1 MPLYVIVLFL
11 LRQLDF
17 FFFLT
22 PSFVLGCRDLLRLR
36 RPCQAHG
43 APDHHGNRCASQVA
57 ARKNNACGVGIAYD
71 SKAVIG
77 SRISITDEATALTY
91 GYDKVGVYSCSWGP
105 RDNGQTM
112 NILSGKLFQKTSTMD
127 DKEKGLYTFSQAAM
141 VEGMKTSATLM
152 TTRVVFTL

>member
-43 APDHHGNRCASQVA
+43 APDHHGTRCASQVA

-77 SRISITDEATALTY
+77 SRITITDEATALTY

>member
-1 MPLYVIVLFL
+1 MGFGFQRQRCPGLYIDDGLYFEADDLKDVIGLFL

-43 APDHHGNRCASQVA
+43 APDHHGTRCASQVA

-77 SRISITDEATALTY
+77 SRITITDEATALTTRL
-91 GYDKVGVYSCSWGP
+91 GF
-105 RDNGQTM
+105 
-112 NILSGKLFQKTSTMD
+112 I
-127 DKEKGLYTFSQAAM
+127 AAAGDR
-141 VEGMKTSATLM
+141 E
-152 TTRVVFTL
+152 TTVRL